1 MKRNR
6 SLMPYEKQTD
16 DLLPKIEKTLNIDLK
31 RKPLFIGVSGGTASG
46 KTSVCEMSVNLK
58 FMSRIFYSL
67 LFWKYNTKRIRSKM
81 LSSRI

>member
-6 SLMPYEKQTD
+6 SLMPNEKQTD

-58 FMSRIFYSL
+58 FMSRIFYLL
-67 LFWKYNTKRIRSKM
+67 LFLEIEYKKNSVKNVV
-81 LSSRI
+81 